1 MMEIDLLVLGR
12 LVITMDNDQPL
23 IEHGAI
29 AINAGRIV
37 ALGPRAEV
45 APRFRARKV
54 IDGSRKAVLP
64 GLIDTH
70 HHFLQNFH
78 KGTRDDL
85 ALLDWIDQ
93 VSVPRI
99 KVAVQDYVQGN
110 HGAQLHSSRLGC
122 VDAIRAGIT
131 TILNMEWAT
140 HPLVVDVFEQ
150 AGIRVVHTL
159 TMTDQWISPDVLLP
173 HKTLYALADALRE
186 RCQGSADGRVIF
198 RYGLA
203 CPNSCSV
210 ELMREV
216 RRRADREGV
225 AIHIHIAET
234 EYEWHNVKSLF
245 GATPTR
251 HLHNLGLLGPD
262 VLGAH
267 CIWLSE
273 EDIELFAKT
282 GTKVAHNPE
291 CNMKIA
297 DGVAPISKMLAAG
310 VVVSLGTDSCA
321 VNDNMDMF
329 EAMRTAAFLQKVTTM
344 DPRVLP
350 APVTLRMATL
360 GGAQALGVEREIG
373 SLTPGKK
380 ADLILVDL
388 AGTHMRPINRIENSL
403 VYCASS
409 HDVATVICDGR
420 VIMEDRQILTLD
432 EESWVNGALR
442 YARERFTEAGIALPS
457 YFDPLAHEVDPQ

>member
-1 MMEIDLLVLGR
+1 MSEIDILVQNG
-12 LVITMDNDQPL
+12 LVVTMDDRQPL
-23 IEHGAI
+23 IEDGAV
-29 AINAGRIV
+29 AIDRGRILAV
-37 ALGPRAEV
+37 GPTAALAGQYRAKKV
-45 APRFRARKV
+45 LDAR
-54 IDGSRKAVLP
+54 RKAVMP

-99 KVAVQDYVQGN
+99 KVAVQDYLNGS

-140 HPLVVDVFEQ
+140 DPCVVDVFEQ
-150 AGIRVVHTL
+150 AGLRVVHTL
-159 TMTDQWISPDVLLP
+159 TMTDQWISPEVLLP
-173 HKTLYALADALRE
+173 HATLYRLADALRE
-186 RCQGSADGRVIF
+186 RCAGSAEGRVTF

-210 ELMREV
+210 PLIQEV

-225 AIHIHIAET
+225 LIHIHIAET
-234 EYEWHNVKSLF
+234 EYEWRNIGELF
-245 GATPTR
+245 GATPTG

-267 CIWLSE
+267 CIWLSDA
-273 EDIELFAKT
+273 DIELFART

-297 DGVAPISKMLAAG
+297 DGAAPIQKLLDAG
-310 VVVSLGTDSCA
+310 VVVSLATDSCA

-329 EAMRTAAFLQKVTTM
+329 EAMRTAAFLQKLTTN

-360 GGAQALGVEREIG
+360 EGARALGMEQAIG
-373 SLTPGKK
+373 SLEAGKK

-388 AGTHMRPINRIENSL
+388 SAAHMRPLNRIENNL

-409 HDVATVICDGR
+409 HDVATVICNGR
-420 VIMEDRQILTLD
+420 VLLEDRRFVALD
-432 EESWVNGALR
+432 EEAWVGDAVA
-442 YARERFTEAGIALPS
+442 YADARFRQAGIELPS
-457 YFDPLAHEVDPQ
+457 YFNLFS

>member
-1 MMEIDLLVLGR
+1 MSEIDILVQNG
-12 LVITMDNDQPL
+12 LVVTIDDRQPL
-23 IEHGAI
+23 IEDGAV
-29 AINAGRIV
+29 AIDRGRILAV
-37 ALGPRAEV
+37 GPTAELAGQYRAKKV
-45 APRFRARKV
+45 LDAR
-54 IDGSRKAVLP
+54 RKAVMP

-99 KVAVQDYVQGN
+99 KVAVQDYLNGS

-140 HPLVVDVFEQ
+140 DPCVVDVFEQ
-150 AGIRVVHTL
+150 AGLRVVHTL
-159 TMTDQWISPDVLLP
+159 TMTDQWISPEVLLP
-173 HKTLYALADALRE
+173 HATLYRLADALRQ
-186 RCQGSADGRVIF
+186 RCAGSTEGRVTF

-210 ELMREV
+210 PLIQEV

-225 AIHIHIAET
+225 LIHIHIAET
-234 EYEWHNVKSLF
+234 EYEWRNIGELF
-245 GATPTR
+245 GATPTG

-267 CIWLSE
+267 CIWLSDA
-273 EDIELFAKT
+273 DIELFART

-297 DGVAPISKMLAAG
+297 DGAAPIQKLLDAG
-310 VVVSLGTDSCA
+310 VVVSLATDSCA

-329 EAMRTAAFLQKVTTM
+329 EAMRTAAFLQKLTTN
-344 DPRVLP
+344 DPRALP

-360 GGAQALGVEREIG
+360 EGARALGMEQEVG
-373 SLTPGKK
+373 SLEVGKK

-388 AGTHMRPINRIENSL
+388 SAAHMRPLNRIENNL

-409 HDVATVICDGR
+409 HDVATVICNGR
-420 VIMEDRQILTLD
+420 VLLEDRRFVALD
-432 EESWVNGALR
+432 EEAWVGDAVA
-442 YARERFTEAGIALPS
+442 YADARFRQAGIELPS
-457 YFDPLAHEVDPQ
+457 YFNLFS

>member
-1 MMEIDLLVLGR
+1 MTEIDLLVRGR
-12 LVITMDNDQPL
+12 LVVTLDETQPL
-23 IEHGAI
+23 IENGAV
-29 AINAGRIV
+29 AVDRGRIV
-37 ALGPRAEV
+37 AIGPRAEIE
-45 APRFRARKV
+45 PHYLPRKV
-54 IDGSRKAVLP
+54 VDGAGRAVMP

-85 ALLDWIDQ
+85 PLLDWIDQ

-99 KVAVQDYVQGN
+99 KVAVQDYLQGT
-110 HGAQLHSSRLGC
+110 HAAQLHSSRLGS

-140 HPLVVDVFEQ
+140 DPCVVDVFEQ

-173 HKTLYALADALRE
+173 HATLYTLADALLE
-186 RCQGSADGRVIF
+186 RCEGSAGGRVTF

-210 ELMREV
+210 ELIREV

-234 EYEWHNVKSLF
+234 EYEWHNIQTLF
-245 GATPTR
+245 GATPTQ
-251 HLHNLGLLGPD
+251 HLQNLGLLGPD

-267 CIWLSE
+267 CIWLSD
-273 EDIELFAKT
+273 EDIELFART

-297 DGVAPISKMLAAG
+297 DGAAPIRKLLDAG

-350 APVTLRMATL
+350 AAVTLRMGTL
-360 GGAQALGVEREIG
+360 GGAEALGMDREIG
-373 SLTPGKK
+373 SLACGKK
-380 ADLILVDL
+380 ADLIQVDL
-388 AGTHMRPINRIENSL
+388 TGTHMRPINRIENSL

-409 HDVATVICDGR
+409 HDVTTVICDGQ
-420 VIMEDRQILTLD
+420 VVMEDRQIRTLD
-432 EESWVNGALR
+432 EEAWVGGAVA
-442 YARERFTEAGIALPS
+442 YAQARFTEAGIELPA
-457 YFDPLAHEVDPQ
+457 YFNA